1 MEMKFNVN
9 ILYIIAGMAVVTYLP
24 RLLPFYIF
32 SKINL
37 SKRMMLFLKCI
48 PYSALGALI
57 FPDVL
62 SSVPS
67 VYIAVLGTAVAAALT
82 YKFENMIITVAGA
95 VFTVYASLMIFSNHL

>member
-1 MEMKFNVN
+1 MKFNVN
-9 ILYIIAGMAVVTYLP
+9 ILYIIAGMTVVTYLP

-67 VYIAVLGTAVAAALT
+67 VYIAVLGTAVAALLT
-82 YKFENMIITVAGA
+82 YKFENMIVTVAGT

>member
-1 MEMKFNVN
+1 MKFNVN
-9 ILYIIAGMAVVTYLP
+9 ILYIIAGMTAVTYLP

-67 VYIAVLGTAVAAALT
+67 VYIAVFGAAVAALLT
-82 YKFENMIITVAGA
+82 YKFENMIIAVAGA

>member
-1 MEMKFNVN
+1 MKFNVN
-9 ILYIIAGMAVVTYLP
+9 ILYIIAGMTAVTYLP

-67 VYIAVLGTAVAAALT
+67 VYITVLGTAVAAALT
-82 YKFENMIITVAGA
+82 YKFENMIVTVAGT

>member
-1 MEMKFNVN
+1 MKFNVN
-9 ILYIIAGMAVVTYLP
+9 ILYIIAGMTAVTYLP

-62 SSVPS
+62 SSVSS
-67 VYIAVLGTAVAAALT
+67 VYIAVFGAAVAALLT

>member
-1 MEMKFNVN
+1 MKFNVN
-9 ILYIIAGMAVVTYLP
+9 ILYIIAGMTIVTYLP

-67 VYIAVLGTAVAAALT
+67 VYIAVFGAAVAAVLT
-82 YKFENMIITVAGA
+82 YRFENMIITVAGA
-95 VFTVYASLMIFSNHL
+95 VFTVYVSLMIF

>member
-1 MEMKFNVN
+1 MKFNVN
-9 ILYIIAGMAVVTYLP
+9 ILYIIAGMTAVTYLP

-67 VYIAVLGTAVAAALT
+67 VYIAVFGAAVAALLT

-95 VFTVYASLMIFSNHL
+95 VFTVYASLMI

>member
-1 MEMKFNVN
+1 MKFNVN
-9 ILYIIAGMAVVTYLP
+9 ILYIIAGMTAVTYLP

-67 VYIAVLGTAVAAALT
+67 VYIAVFGAAVAALLA

>member
-1 MEMKFNVN
+1 MKFNVN
-9 ILYIIAGMAVVTYLP
+9 ILYIIAGMTAVTYLP

-67 VYIAVLGTAVAAALT
+67 ICIAVLGTAVAALLT
-82 YKFENMIITVAGA
+82 YKFENMIVTVAGT

>member
-1 MEMKFNVN
+1 MEFNANV
-9 ILYIIAGMAVVTYLP
+9 LYVIAGMTLVTYLP

-32 SKINL
+32 SKLNL

-57 FPDVL
+57 IPDVF
-62 SSVPS
+62 SSVPFTF
-67 VYIAVLGTAVAAALT
+67 VAVLGTAAAVGLA

-95 VFTVYASLMIFSNHL
+95 IFTVYMGLVIFS

>member
-1 MEMKFNVN
+1 MKFNVN
-9 ILYIIAGMAVVTYLP
+9 ILYIIAGMTAVTYLP

-82 YKFENMIITVAGA
+82 YKFENMIVTVAGT

>member
-9 ILYIIAGMAVVTYLP
+9 ILYIIAGMTIVTYLP

-62 SSVPS
+62 SSVPFI
-67 VYIAVLGTAVAAALT
+67 YISIFGTAAAVILA

>member
-1 MEMKFNVN
+1 MKFNVN
-9 ILYIIAGMAVVTYLP
+9 ILYIIAGMTAVTYLP

-67 VYIAVLGTAVAAALT
+67 VYIAVFGAAVAALLT

>member
-1 MEMKFNVN
+1 MKFNVN
-9 ILYIIAGMAVVTYLP
+9 ILYIIAGMTVVTYLP

-67 VYIAVLGTAVAAALT
+67 VYIAVFGAAVAAVLT
-82 YKFENMIITVAGA
+82 YRFENMIITVAGA
-95 VFTVYASLMIFSNHL
+95 VFTVYVSLMIF

>member
-1 MEMKFNVN
+1 MKFNVN
-9 ILYIIAGMAVVTYLP
+9 ILYIIAGMTAVTYLP

-67 VYIAVLGTAVAAALT
+67 VYIAVFGAAVAALLT

-95 VFTVYASLMIFSNHL
+95 VFTVYALSLIHI

>member
-1 MEMKFNVN
+1 
-9 ILYIIAGMAVVTYLP
+9 
-24 RLLPFYIF
+24 
-32 SKINL
+32 
-37 SKRMMLFLKCI
+37 MLFLKCI

-62 SSVPS
+62 GSVPFI
-67 VYIAVLGTAVAAALT
+67 YISIFGTAAAVILA

>member
-1 MEMKFNVN
+1 MKFNVN
-9 ILYIIAGMAVVTYLP
+9 ILYIIAGMTAVTYLP

-67 VYIAVLGTAVAAALT
+67 VYIAVFGAAVAALLT
-82 YKFENMIITVAGA
+82 YKFENMIITVAGT

>member
-1 MEMKFNVN
+1 MKFNVN
-9 ILYIIAGMAVVTYLP
+9 ILYIIAGMTAVTYLL

-67 VYIAVLGTAVAAALT
+67 VYIAVFGAAVAALLT

>member
-1 MEMKFNVN
+1 MKFNVN
-9 ILYIIAGMAVVTYLP
+9 ILYIIAGMTAVTYLP

-67 VYIAVLGTAVAAALT
+67 VYIAVFGAAVAALLT

-95 VFTVYASLMIFSNHL
+95 VLTVYASLMIFSNHL